1 MCIGMKLKGKDYKM
15 KGGRSILV
23 LWFLMYF
30 PIHSYA
36 QTDSA
41 ATLCKGYFKS
51 YLKDTRDL
59 ILFPR
64 EVKKQDLVF
73 ISSAVFSTGLAF
85 YFDKEIEDAFR
96 KSDIR
101 TENHSP
107 IDYSL
112 GGVGNGIYPLAAA
125 AVLYIAG
132 KQKENEYWVWL
143 SMLQL
148 KTVGLAAG
156 FSRVPKYIAQRH
168 RPNLNSKV
176 INPWNWEGPLNGFSG
191 NYSFAS
197 GHSFIAFS
205 WASVTASACKENKL
219 LVVGLY
225 TLASLVGISR
235 VYQGDHWASDAVAG
249 AALGF
254 AFGKLSYRLQTRNWT
269 TRKKNNY

>member
-1 MCIGMKLKGKDYKM
+1 ML
-15 KGGRSILV
+15 LV
-23 LWFLMYF
+23 WYSLN
-30 PIHSYA
+30 SYA
-36 QTDSA
+36 QTDS
-41 ATLCKGYFKS
+41 LPSLNKGYFKS

-64 EVKKQDLVF
+64 EIKKQDWVF
-73 ISSAVFSTGLAF
+73 ISTSIIATGLSF
-85 YFDKEIEDAFR
+85 YFDEEIENVFR
-96 KSDIR
+96 ESNFR
-101 TENHSP
+101 TKNHLP
-107 IDYSL
+107 IDYTL
-112 GGVGNGIYPLAAA
+112 GAVGNGIYPLAAA
-125 AVLYIAG
+125 ATLYLVG
-132 KQKENEYWVWL
+132 KQRENEYWVWL

-168 RPNLNSKV
+168 RPNLESKV
-176 INPWNWEGPLNGFSG
+176 INAWNWEGPLNGFSG
-191 NYSFAS
+191 NYSFTS

-235 VYQGDHWASDAVAG
+235 VYQGEHWASDVVAG
-249 AALGF
+249 AVMGY

-269 TRKKNNY
+269 VRKRPSRKIEN

>member
-1 MCIGMKLKGKDYKM
+1 MKM
-15 KGGRSILV
+15 KWGRSRLF
-23 LWFLMYF
+23 LWLLLCFF
-30 PIHSYA
+30 GESYS
-36 QTDSA
+36 QTDSIPP
-41 ATLCKGYFKS
+41 LKKGYFKS

-64 EVKKQDLVF
+64 EIRKPDWVF
-73 ISSAVFSTGLAF
+73 ISSAVAATGAAF
-85 YFDKEIEDAFR
+85 YFDEEIENAFR
-96 KSDIR
+96 KSDYR
-101 TENHSP
+101 TENHQA
-107 IDYSL
+107 IDYTL
-112 GGVGNGIYPLAAA
+112 GAVGNGIYPMAVAAT
-125 AVLYIAG
+125 LYIFG

-156 FSRVPKYIAQRH
+156 FSRVPKFLAQRH
-168 RPNLNSKV
+168 RPNLDSKV

-205 WASVTASACKENKL
+205 WASVTATACKENKI
-219 LVVGLY
+219 LVAGLY

-235 VYQGDHWASDAVAG
+235 VYRGEHWASDVIAG
-249 AALGF
+249 AAMGY

-269 TRKKNNY
+269 IRKKSIVKR